1 MRRYGI
7 CLIAAGAMALCVCG
21 AQAANEKVM
30 EGMGYKAV
38 DGAINVV
45 TGIVEWPMQTYKGYE
60 NGFDLIKHKP
70 TSTTVGT
77 ILGFFR
83 GIGHSVGRMGWG
95 AQELFGFWTA
105 NPEDM
110 KGVGVP
116 FDAKYSWERGTPY
129 SLFKPSFQE
138 GVKPVGMKLAHG
150 VADAVVGIAE
160 VPGQIMLGSEATQ
173 EKGKELALGAGRG
186 VWYWW
191 SREFNGFGNVFL
203 CLVPNGEET
212 QGYAYNGEWPWSKLI
227 TEPAANA
234 AK

>member
-1 MRRYGI
+1 MRHYGSF
-7 CLIAAGAMALCVCG
+7 LIAAGAMVLALSG
-21 AQAANEKVM
+21 AQAANENVAA
-30 EGMGYKAV
+30 GMGYKAV
-38 DGAINVV
+38 DGAINLV
-45 TGIVEWPMQTYKGYE
+45 TGIVEWPMQTYKGYT
-60 NGFDLIKHKP
+60 NGLDLIKNKP
-70 TSTTVGT
+70 ASTTVGT

-95 AQELFGFWTA
+95 AEELFGFWTA

-110 KGVGVP
+110 KKNGLP
-116 FDAKYSWERGTPY
+116 FDSRYSWEWGNPY
-129 SLFKPSFQE
+129 SVFKPTLKE
-138 GVKPVGMKLAHG
+138 GVTPIGMKLCHG
-150 VADAVVGIAE
+150 VTDALIGIAE
-160 VPGQIMLGSEATQ
+160 VPGQIKLGSTATE

-191 SREFNGFGNVFL
+191 SREFNGFGNVLL

-227 TEPAANA
+227 TEPATNA